1 LRTWMVVSGA
11 GLAILGAVL
20 VVLFYLTNVVSQFLG
35 LLQLSAIAGALILV
49 GTMLLVIGLV
59 TGPRPA
65 TGALPGPQV
74 AFGTICPRCGR
85 ELPLITGKIKCPYC
99 GKKVIPLI
107 PRGPTQPQHRVQRPF
122 QQTVPL
128 QGMQRFCTYCGA
140 PLHPLSSFCQQ
151 CGRQLTA

>member
-1 LRTWMVVSGA
+1 LRIGMVVSGVV
-11 GLAILGAVL
+11 LAISGAVL
-20 VVLFYLTNVVSQFLG
+20 VVLFYLTDMISQFLS

-49 GTMLLVIGLV
+49 GTILLVVGVV
-59 TGPRPA
+59 TGPRPT

-74 AFGTICPRCGR
+74 AFGAICPRCGR
-85 ELPLITGKIKCPYC
+85 GLPLVTGKIKCPYC

-107 PRGPTQPQHRVQRPF
+107 PRGTTQPQHQVQRPS

-128 QGMQRFCTYCGA
+128 QSMQRFCTYCGA